1 MTAPRRERRHRRDRP
16 RLAPALFSF
25 FERLQRNNRR
35 DWFEAHRAEYEA
47 TVRDPI
53 RALVEEMDVRLAR
66 FAPEIVGDP
75 RRSPF
80 RIYRDVRFSRDK
92 TPYKTHAAVWFYH
105 RDAGR
110 GVGQEAGGGAGFYF
124 HVGLD
129 TCFLGGGIW
138 MPPRP
143 LLARLR
149 DALAADPDGFERI
162 VLAPGF
168 RRRFGDLDEEAML
181 TRVPQG
187 YHPGHPAA
195 RWLRYRSFTAGRELT
210 RREVLRRDLPDLLA
224 RDFAALLPLVRW
236 LNAALGHRPATRR
249 L

>member
-1 MTAPRRERRHRRDRP
+1 MTAPQRERRHSRNP
-16 RLAPALFSF
+16 PCLSPALFSF
-25 FERLQRNNRR
+25 FERLERNNRR
-35 DWFEAHRAEYEA
+35 EWFEAHRREYEA
-47 TVRDPI
+47 AVRDPI
-53 RALVEEMDVRLAR
+53 RALVDEMDVRLAR

-149 DALAADPDGFERI
+149 DALAADPQGFERI

-181 TRVPQG
+181 ARVPQG
-187 YHPGHPAA
+187 FHPEHPAA

-224 RDFAALLPLVRW
+224 RDFAALLPFVRW
-236 LNAALGHRPATRR
+236 LNAALGYRPAARR

>member
-1 MTAPRRERRHRRDRP
+1 MQHSGDLP
-16 RLAPALFSF
+16 RLTPALFSF
-25 FERLQRNNRR
+25 LERLERNNRR
-35 DWFEAHRAEYEA
+35 DWFEMHRAEYEA
-47 TVRDPI
+47 AVRDPI

-80 RIYRDVRFSRDK
+80 RIFRDVRFSRDK
-92 TPYKTHAAVWFYH
+92 TPYKTHVAVWFYH

-110 GVGQEAGGGAGFYF
+110 GVGQEAGSGAGFYF

-143 LLARLR
+143 VLARLR
-149 DALAADPDGFERI
+149 DALAGDPESFERI

-168 RRRFGDLDEEAML
+168 RRRFGDLDDEAML
-181 TRVPQG
+181 ARVPRG
-187 YHPGHPAA
+187 FPPDHPAA
-195 RWLRYRSFTAGRELT
+195 RWLRYRSFTAGRQLT

-236 LNAALGHRPATRR
+236 LNAALGHRPAARR